1 MTRLKLLSLL
11 EVAGAGQS
19 GSFQEGCGRGVKQQ
33 LRPPPGQ
40 TVSCITLVGIGWRRQ
55 WQGHPYPGNPHGSW
69 WMSNDSMDWGRETA
83 PQHAL
88 TLLDNNINL
97 NRNGAHEGDLAWQRD
112 VWRLGGAFVGATRD
126 DHTTNLR
133 A

>member
-1 MTRLKLLSLL
+1 MHHPRWDRLASVSGKVTHTL
-11 EVAGAGQS
+11 E
-19 GSFQEGCGRGVKQQ
+19 
-33 LRPPPGQ
+33 
-40 TVSCITLVGIGWRRQ
+40 T
-55 WQGHPYPGNPHGSW
+55 PHGSW